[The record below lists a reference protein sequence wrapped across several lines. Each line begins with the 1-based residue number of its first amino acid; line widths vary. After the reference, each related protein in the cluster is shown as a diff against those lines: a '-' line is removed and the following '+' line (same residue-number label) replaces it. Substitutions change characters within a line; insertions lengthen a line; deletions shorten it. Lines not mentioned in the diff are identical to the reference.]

1 VILPEN
7 SSVEVSDPAV
17 KSIVISNN
25 DEHFALISTFDVK
38 IYSTRGDLSHP
49 RVYCLPKPQPPQE
62 EDDDGRGKLV
72 DNTQD
77 DLIQDSL
84 MEDNQVTD
92 VAGGE
97 GGQEL
102 RQIVKFDDEDTGYT
116 KKVARKYTDNE
127 IKTIM
132 KK

>member
-1 VILPEN
+1 M
-7 SSVEVSDPAV
+7 EVPDPV

-25 DEHFALISTFDVK
+25 DEHFALISTFEVK
-38 IYSTRGDLSHP
+38 IYSNRGGGDLTKP
-49 RVYCLPKPQPPQE
+49 RKYCLPKPQPPQE
-62 EDDDGRGKLV
+62 DEDDGRMKFV

-92 VAGGE
+92 VAGGD

-102 RQIVKFDDEDTGYT
+102 K
-116 KKVARKYTDNE
+116 
-127 IKTIM
+127 
-132 KK
+132 